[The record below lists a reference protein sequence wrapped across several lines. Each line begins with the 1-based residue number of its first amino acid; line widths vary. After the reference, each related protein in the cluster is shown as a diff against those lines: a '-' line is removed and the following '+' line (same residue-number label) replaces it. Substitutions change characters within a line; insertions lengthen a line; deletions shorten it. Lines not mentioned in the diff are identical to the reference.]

1 VNSGSCAGKN
11 KNIMSFHLFERLGVE
26 LEYMIVRRGDLAV
39 APWSDRVLRDAAG
52 VAVSDIGRGP
62 ATWSNELT
70 AHVIE
75 LKTAGPVET
84 LDGFAGVFAAEAAEL
99 NRRLAAHGAMLL
111 PTAMHPFMR
120 PDAAVLWAHEF
131 SEVYA
136 TFDRI
141 FDCRGHGWSNLQ
153 SAHLNLSFAG
163 DAEFARLHA
172 AIRLVLPLLPALAAS
187 SPVVEGRITGWPD
200 NRLGFYRS
208 NSAKI
213 PALCGRVI
221 PEPVFSEADYGRV
234 IFQPIGRAL
243 APHDPAGVLEPVFSN
258 SRGAIAR
265 FDRGSIEIRLL
276 DLQECPAADL
286 AIIRTIVALLRELA
300 DETHL
305 SLAAQQAA
313 TVDELAPVFNR
324 CVEQGDA
331 AVITAPVLLRA
342 FGCVAQS
349 ATAHDLWRVV
359 IARLD
364 PCAAATPE
372 EQTALQTYAAH
383 GTLARRVTQALGANP
398 APAMITAVYRRLADG
413 IALNRSFAPGDA
425 PGGGVFPA

>member
-1 VNSGSCAGKN
+1 
-11 KNIMSFHLFERLGVE
+11 MPFHLFERFGVE

-39 APWSDRVLRDAAG
+39 VPWSDRVLRDAADAITSD
-52 VAVSDIGRGP
+52 VARG
-62 ATWSNELT
+62 AVTWSNELT

-75 LKTAGPVET
+75 LKTTDPVKS
-84 LDGFAGVFAAEAAEL
+84 LDGFAAAFATEAAEI
-99 NRRLAAHGAMLL
+99 NQRLATHDAMLL
-111 PTAMHPFMR
+111 PTAMHPLMR
-120 PDAAVLWAHEF
+120 PDEAVLWTHEF

-153 SAHLNLSFAG
+153 SAHLNLPFAN

-187 SPVVEGRITGWPD
+187 SPVVEGRVTGWPD
-200 NRLGFYRS
+200 NRLAFYRG

-213 PALCGRVI
+213 PALCGRVV
-221 PEPVFSEADYGRV
+221 PEPVFSEAAYERG
-234 IFQPIGRAL
+234 IFQPIARAL

-286 AIIRTIVALLRELA
+286 AIVRTVVALLRELVA
-300 DETHL
+300 ETQL
-305 SLAAQQAA
+305 PLAAQQAA

-331 AVITAPVLLRA
+331 ALITEPVILRA
-342 FGCVAQS
+342 FGCTADA
-349 ATAHDLWRVV
+349 ATAHDLWRGV
-359 IARLD
+359 IARLN
-364 PCAAATPE
+364 PAAAATPA
-372 EQTALQTYAAH
+372 EQQALQTYVAH
-383 GTLARRVTQALGANP
+383 GTLARRITMALGSSP
-398 APAMITAVYRRLADG
+398 TPETITLLYRRLADG
-413 IALNRSFAPGDA
+413 LVANRSFKAGKA
-425 PGGGVFPA
+425 MGV